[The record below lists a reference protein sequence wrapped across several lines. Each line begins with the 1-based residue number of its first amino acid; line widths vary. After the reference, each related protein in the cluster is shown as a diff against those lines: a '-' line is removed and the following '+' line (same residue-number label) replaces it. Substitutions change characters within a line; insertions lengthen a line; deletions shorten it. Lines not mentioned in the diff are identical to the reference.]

1 MGQRFLRL
9 LEDLVLPGE
18 QLQTEILPLA
28 LVHERLFVRR
38 SVELVLVDY
47 SDAILLRG
55 HCYPMPK
62 TKRTPELAGELISSR
77 AMADNNRIAAARVF
91 GALQKKGPALPI
103 WGAHTA
109 RPPPQEPGPA
119 GIRLMYPPH
128 GGRRHYC
135 GCSTALIASALAL
148 DAGACAGKRM
158 SRPEIS
164 CIRASPAPVL
174 REST

>member
-1 MGQRFLRL
+1 
-9 LEDLVLPGE
+9 
-18 QLQTEILPLA
+18 
-28 LVHERLFVRR
+28 
-38 SVELVLVDY
+38 
-47 SDAILLRG
+47 
-55 HCYPMPK
+55 
-62 TKRTPELAGELISSR
+62 
-77 AMADNNRIAAARVF
+77 MADNNRIAAARVF